1 MRVAVFMDADF
12 DLATNITTTLAAL
25 LRHAPPDVRP
35 RIYSLSDLE
44 VDEPEYLTLRSPVVP
59 LRFQGLRP
67 IHLPRLRELQKRLVA
82 DDIRVIHVTTAGSM
96 GLAGRYLGHLTGL
109 PLVGSVHRSPVTE
122 RSHSPSPHPLGA
134 IHNRWRASSMSRYLR
149 WFYGNCLRVLVPS
162 ADALHRLGGDGWSL
176 DRLIVWPGGA
186 DSNMFSP
193 ARRSDRLRNEWHV
206 SDKRPAILCV
216 LPAADESGLIHVE
229 ALGSL
234 LYRHGIA
241 HRFIVVGDGAAL
253 SGARDRCPDA
263 VYSGRLSHHDL
274 ATVMASADLFF
285 LPHASMTG
293 GLTLLEAQASGLPV
307 LVMGEGS
314 VREYMKPAFSGV
326 VCRPGDIVGSA
337 ARAAELLTDAGCR
350 RGMGEAGRRYAHS
363 RSWPSSLE
371 RVYALYRDAIRPGA
385 LGVRMSPAGTAVRT
399 ARAQR

>member
-1 MRVAVFMDADF
+1 MRVAVFTDADF
-12 DLATNITTTLAAL
+12 DRATNITTTLAAL
-25 LRHAPPDVRP
+25 LRHAPLDVRP
-35 RIYSLSDLE
+35 RIYSLSELE

-59 LRFQGLRP
+59 LRFQGLPP
-67 IHLPRLRELQKRLVA
+67 IHLPRLRELQKRLAA
-82 DDIRVIHVTTAGSM
+82 DDIRVIHVTTAGPM
-96 GLAGRYLGHLTGL
+96 GLAGRYLGHLTRL
-109 PLVGSVHRSPVTE
+109 PLVGSIHRSLVAEP
-122 RSHSPSPHPLGA
+122 SSAPSPHSIGA
-134 IHNRWRASSMSRYLR
+134 IHSRWRASSTSRYLR
-149 WFYGNCLRVLVPS
+149 WFYGDCLRVLVPS
-162 ADALHRLGGDGWSL
+162 ADALHRLGADRWNL

-186 DSNMFSP
+186 DSDTFSP

-216 LPAADESGLIHVE
+216 MPAAGESELNHVE

-234 LYRHGIA
+234 LYRNGIA

-253 SGARDRCPDA
+253 PRVRERCPAA
-263 VYSGRLSHHDL
+263 VYLGRLSHHDL

-285 LPHASMTG
+285 LPQASMTG

-314 VREYMKPAFSGV
+314 VREYMKPGLSGI

-350 RGMGEAGRRYAHS
+350 RGMGDAGRRYAQS

-371 RVYALYRDAIRPGA
+371 RVYALYRDATRPGSLA
-385 LGVRMSPAGTAVRT
+385 VRISQARTAVRT

>member
-1 MRVAVFMDADF
+1 MRVAVFTDADF

-44 VDEPEYLTLRSPVVP
+44 VDEPEYLTLRSPLVP
-59 LRFQGLRP
+59 LRFHGVPP

-82 DDIRVIHVTTAGSM
+82 DDIRVIHVTTAGPM

-109 PLVGSVHRSPVTE
+109 PLVGSIHRSLVTE
-122 RSHSPSPHPLGA
+122 TSSSLSPHSIGA
-134 IHNRWRASSMSRYLR
+134 IHSRWRTSSTSRYLR
-149 WFYGNCLRVLVPS
+149 WFYGDCLRVLVPS
-162 ADALHRLGGDGWSL
+162 ADALHRLGADGWSF
-176 DRLIVWPGGA
+176 DRLLVWPGGA
-186 DSNMFSP
+186 DSDMFSP

-216 LPAADESGLIHVE
+216 MPAAGESGLNHVE
-229 ALGSL
+229 SLGSL

-241 HRFIVVGDGAAL
+241 HRFVVVGDAAAL
-253 SGARDRCPDA
+253 SGARERCPDA
-263 VYSGRLSHHDL
+263 VYPGRLSHHDL

-314 VREYMKPAFSGV
+314 VREYMKPSVSGV

-337 ARAAELLTDAGCR
+337 ARAAEMLTDAGCR
-350 RGMGEAGRRYAHS
+350 RSMGEAGRRYAHS
-363 RSWPSSLE
+363 RSWRSSLE
-371 RVYALYRDAIRPGA
+371 RVYSLHRDATRPGA
-385 LGVRMSPAGTAVRT
+385 LGVRISPTRTAVRT

>member
-1 MRVAVFMDADF
+1 MRVAVFTDADF
-12 DLATNITTTLAAL
+12 DRATNITTTLAAL
-25 LRHAPPDVRP
+25 LRHAPADVRP

-44 VDEPEYLTLRSPVVP
+44 VDEPEYLTLRAPVVP
-59 LRFQGLRP
+59 LRFQDLPP

-82 DDIRVIHVTTAGSM
+82 DDIRVIHVTTAGPM

-122 RSHSPSPHPLGA
+122 QSSSPSPHSIGA
-134 IHNRWRASSMSRYLR
+134 IHGRWRASSTSRYLR
-149 WFYGNCLRVLVPS
+149 WFYGGCLRVLVPS
-162 ADALHRLGGDGWSL
+162 ADALHRLGDDRWSL
-176 DRLIVWPGGA
+176 DRLIVWPGGT
-186 DSNMFSP
+186 DSDTFSP
-193 ARRSDRLRNEWHV
+193 ARRSDRLRNEWHI

-216 LPAADESGLIHVE
+216 MPAAAESGLNHIE

-241 HRFIVVGDGAAL
+241 HRFIVVGDGVAL
-253 SGARDRCPDA
+253 PRARERCPDA
-263 VYSGRLSHHDL
+263 VYPGRLSHRDL
-274 ATVMASADLFF
+274 ASVMASADLFF

-307 LVMGEGS
+307 LAMGEGS
-314 VREYMKPAFSGV
+314 VREFMKPGVSGV

-350 RGMGEAGRRYAHS
+350 RGMGEAGRRYAQS
-363 RSWPSSLE
+363 RTWPSSLE
-371 RVYALYRDAIRPGA
+371 RVYALYRDATRPDG
-385 LGVRMSPAGTAVRT
+385 LGVRMSPARTAVRT

>member
-1 MRVAVFMDADF
+1 MRVAVFTDADF
-12 DLATNITTTLAAL
+12 DRATNITTTLAAL

-59 LRFQGLRP
+59 LPFQGVPP

-82 DDIRVIHVTTAGSM
+82 DDIRVIHVTTAGPM

-109 PLVGSVHRSPVTE
+109 PLVGSFHRSPVTE
-122 RSHSPSPHPLGA
+122 LSSSPSPHSIGA
-134 IHNRWRASSMSRYLR
+134 IHSRWHAWSASRYIR
-149 WFYGNCLRVLVPS
+149 WFYGDCLRVLVPS
-162 ADALHRLGGDGWSL
+162 ADALHRLGADGWSL

-186 DSNMFSP
+186 DSDTFSP
-193 ARRSDRLRNEWHV
+193 VRRSDRLRNEWHV

-216 LPAADESGLIHVE
+216 MPAAAESGLSHVE

-241 HRFIVVGDGAAL
+241 HRFIIVGEAAL

-263 VYSGRLSHHDL
+263 VYPGRLSHHDL

-314 VREYMKPAFSGV
+314 VREYMKPGVSGV

-337 ARAAELLTDAGCR
+337 ARAAELLTDAACR
-350 RGMGEAGRRYAHS
+350 RGMGEAGRRYAQS
-363 RSWPSSLE
+363 RSWSVSLE
-371 RVYALYRDAIRPGA
+371 RVYALYRDATRPDS
-385 LGVRMSPAGTAVRT
+385 LGVRMSPARRAVRT
-399 ARAQR
+399 AKAQR

>member
-1 MRVAVFMDADF
+1 MRVAVFTDADF
-12 DLATNITTTLAAL
+12 DRATNITTTLAAL
-25 LRHAPPDVRP
+25 LRHAPLDVRP

-59 LRFQGLRP
+59 LRFQGFPP
-67 IHLPRLRELQKRLVA
+67 IHLPRLRELQKRLAA
-82 DDIRVIHVTTAGSM
+82 DDIRVIHVMTAGPM
-96 GLAGRYLGHLTGL
+96 GLAGRYLGHLTRL
-109 PLVGSVHRSPVTE
+109 PLVGSIHRSLVAEP
-122 RSHSPSPHPLGA
+122 SSAPSPHSFGA
-134 IHNRWRASSMSRYLR
+134 IHSRWRASSTSRYLR
-149 WFYGNCLRVLVPS
+149 WFYGDCLRVLVPS
-162 ADALHRLGGDGWSL
+162 ADALHRLGADCWNL

-186 DSNMFSP
+186 DSDTFSP
-193 ARRSDRLRNEWHV
+193 ARRSDRLRNDWHV

-216 LPAADESGLIHVE
+216 MPAAGESELNHIE

-253 SGARDRCPDA
+253 PRVRERCPDA
-263 VYSGRLSHHDL
+263 VYPGKLSHHDL
-274 ATVMASADLFF
+274 AIVMASADLFF
-285 LPHASMTG
+285 LPQASMTG

-314 VREYMKPAFSGV
+314 VREYMKPGFSGI

-350 RGMGEAGRRYAHS
+350 RGMGEAGRRYAQS

-371 RVYALYRDAIRPGA
+371 RVYALYRDATRPGA
-385 LGVRMSPAGTAVRT
+385 LDVRASPARTTVHT

>member
-1 MRVAVFMDADF
+1 MRVAVFTDADF
-12 DLATNITTTLAAL
+12 DRATSITITLAAL

-35 RIYSLSDLE
+35 RIYSISDLE
-44 VDEPEYLTLRSPVVP
+44 VDEPEYLMLRAPVVP
-59 LRFQGLRP
+59 LRFQGLLP
-67 IHLPRLRELQKRLVA
+67 IRLPRLRELQKRLAA
-82 DDIRVIHVTTAGSM
+82 DDIRLIHVTTAGSM
-96 GLAGRYLGHLTGL
+96 GLAGRYLAHLTGL
-109 PLVGSVHRSPVTE
+109 PLVGSIHRSPVTE
-122 RSHSPSPHPLGA
+122 QSSSASPHTIGA
-134 IHNRWRASSMSRYLR
+134 IHSRWRALSASRYLR
-149 WFYGNCLRVLVPS
+149 WFYGDCLRVLVPS
-162 ADALHRLGGDGWSL
+162 ADALNRLGADGWSL

-186 DSNMFSP
+186 DGEMFSP

-216 LPAADESGLIHVE
+216 MSAAAESGLGHIE

-234 LYRHGIA
+234 LYRHGLA

-253 SGARDRCPDA
+253 RGARERCPDA
-263 VYSGRLSHHDL
+263 VYPGRLSHRDL

-285 LPHASMTG
+285 HPQASMTG

-307 LVMGEGS
+307 LAMGEGHL
-314 VREYMKPAFSGV
+314 REHMTPGRSGV
-326 VCRPGDIVGSA
+326 VCRSGDMVGSA

-350 RGMGEAGRRYAHS
+350 RGMGEAGRRFAQS

-371 RVYALYRDAIRPGA
+371 RVYALYRDAVRPGA
-385 LGVRMSPAGTAVRT
+385 LGARMSPARPAVRA